1 MQEERRNGGPDGQ
14 DTNGKDDQGNRRR
27 GRESMDVFGGTESIV
42 IVFLALLF
50 YIVQKLTTWTGNTDC
65 EC

>member
-1 MQEERRNGGPDGQ
+1 MQGERRNIGRDGE

-50 YIVQKLTTWTGNTDC
+50 YIVQKLSTWTSNTNC